1 MTREPLPNRR
11 QCMTV
16 PFEHNGV
23 KYYATAGFYPDW
35 RFGEVFISGAKVGSD
50 SEAAAHAAAIAASLA
65 IQNGCPLKTL
75 RDAMPRLADGK
86 TPADSLGACLDKL
99 LAETAP

>member
-1 MTREPLPNRR
+1 MREPLPNRR

-35 RFGEVFISGAKVGSD
+35 RLGEIFLEGAKVGSMLQ
-50 SEAAAHAAAIAASLA
+50 AQAHAAAIGASLA
-65 IQNGCPLKTL
+65 LQHGCAPETL
-75 RDAMPRLADGK
+75 RDAMPRLEDGK
-86 TPADSLGACLDKL
+86 APADSLGACLDKL
-99 LAETAP
+99 VGEAKT